1 MLLILNIASEL
12 SKIFPSASK
21 TLRGGIQGDEMGMG
35 KTIMVTALLHQNKT
49 TDMSWYNQQNISGKG
64 KQRRIDDIS
73 MKKNDAIVIDESDE
87 DNYKPSQKE
96 SNKKQKRSNNT
107 NKSSKSSTRVPG
119 GFKLLSDTTL
129 IVVPMSLLGQWR
141 DEILRSSE
149 KGSVRVVTYYG
160 DSKGNLENQLKRN
173 TKVESEDGTVVDYSN
188 AFKVVITSYG
198 VLISDYNAFEKNS
211 YSSEIT
217 IPTLFDYYWHRVVL
231 DEAHHIKNRSTLN
244 AKAAFQIAAY
254 RRWALTGTPIVNRLE
269 DLFSLLKYLK
279 VEPWSDFTFFRSFIT
294 IPFSNRDPKA
304 IELIQVILASCLIRR
319 EKNMKDSDGKSIVNL
334 PKKTVQIVKLE
345 FSPEE
350 RQIYN
355 ALYNK
360 AKRKFD
366 ALSHKGMLL
375 KSFSSI
381 LTMLLRLRQ
390 AALHPFL
397 VTSKTSKND
406 NNDDEIK
413 NDNND
418 ISGIDIQ
425 SMIAKFAAGGDSNY
439 AAQVLKDLTKSKKKN
454 DDSENDEN
462 DDENDCPI
470 CFEDMIL
477 PVLLPCM
484 HKSCKECVLG
494 YFDKLEDKG
503 EETSCPVCRKGPV
516 RTDQLLEVVY
526 DEPSSQQEQM
536 IRLRKAHNFKSSV
549 KLNALI
555 ESLQELRKVDRKFK
569 AVVFSQFT
577 GFLDL
582 AGDILKSNQFKFLR
596 LDGSTSQKHRED
608 VLKELNEIEDNVI
621 LLISLKAG
629 GVGLNL
635 TSANH
640 VYLMDVWWNEAIENQ
655 AIDRVHRIGQERDV
669 NVIRFCVKD
678 TIEDRVLQI
687 QQRKSVLVDN
697 ALGGKSTEHNRKE
710 RIENLKLM
718 FSN

>member
-49 TDMSWYNQQNISGKG
+49 TDMTWYNQQNISGKG

-360 AKRKFD
+360 AKRQFD

-406 NNDDEIK
+406 NEDDEIK
-413 NDNND
+413 NDHDD

-439 AAQVLKDLTKSKKKN
+439 ATQVLKDLTKSKKKN
-454 DDSENDEN
+454 DDGENDEN

-596 LDGSTSQKHRED
+596 LDGSTSQKQRED

>member
-87 DNYKPSQKE
+87 DNYKPSQNE
-96 SNKKQKRSNNT
+96 SNKKQKKSNNN

-198 VLISDYNAFEKNS
+198 VLISDYNAFEKSS

-304 IELIQVILASCLIRR
+304 IELIQVILANCLIRR

-406 NNDDEIK
+406 NEDDEIK
-413 NDNND
+413 NDHDD

-439 AAQVLKDLTKSKKKN
+439 AAQVLKDLTKSKKN
-454 DDSENDEN
+454 DDGENDEN

-710 RIENLKLM
+710 RIENLRLM

>member
-49 TDMSWYNQQNISGKG
+49 TDMTWYNQQNISGKG

-304 IELIQVILASCLIRR
+304 IELIQVILANCLIRR

-360 AKRKFD
+360 AKRQFD

-406 NNDDEIK
+406 NEDDEIK
-413 NDNND
+413 NDHDD

-439 AAQVLKDLTKSKKKN
+439 ATQVLKDLTKSKKKN
-454 DDSENDEN
+454 DDGENDEN

-503 EETSCPVCRKGPV
+503 EETSCPVCRKGPI

-596 LDGSTSQKHRED
+596 LDGSTSQKQRED

>member
-12 SKIFPSASK
+12 SKNFPSASK

-87 DNYKPSQKE
+87 DNYKPSQNE
-96 SNKKQKRSNNT
+96 SNKKQKKSNNN

-198 VLISDYNAFEKNS
+198 VLISDYNAFEKSS

-304 IELIQVILASCLIRR
+304 IELIQVILANCLIRR

-406 NNDDEIK
+406 NENDEIK
-413 NDNND
+413 NDDDD

-439 AAQVLKDLTKSKKKN
+439 AAQVLKDLTKSKKN
-454 DDSENDEN
+454 DDGENDEN

-503 EETSCPVCRKGPV
+503 EETSCPVCRKGPI

-555 ESLQELRKVDRKFK
+555 ESLQDLRKVDRKFK

-710 RIENLKLM
+710 RIENLRLM

>member
-406 NNDDEIK
+406 NEDDEIK
-413 NDNND
+413 NDHDD

-439 AAQVLKDLTKSKKKN
+439 ATQVLKDLTKSKKKN
-454 DDSENDEN
+454 DDGENDEN

>member
-12 SKIFPSASK
+12 SKNFPSASK

-87 DNYKPSQKE
+87 DNYKPSQNE
-96 SNKKQKRSNNT
+96 SNKKQKKSNN
-107 NKSSKSSTRVPG
+107 NSKSSKSSTRVPG

-198 VLISDYNAFEKNS
+198 VLISDYNAFEKSS

-304 IELIQVILASCLIRR
+304 IELIQVILANCLIRR

-406 NNDDEIK
+406 NENDEIK
-413 NDNND
+413 NDDDD

-439 AAQVLKDLTKSKKKN
+439 AAQVLKDLTKSKKN
-454 DDSENDEN
+454 DDGENDEN

-503 EETSCPVCRKGPV
+503 EETSCPVCRKGPI

-555 ESLQELRKVDRKFK
+555 ESLQDLRKVDRKFK

-710 RIENLKLM
+710 RIENLRLM

>member
-49 TDMSWYNQQNISGKG
+49 TDMTWYNQQNISGKG

-360 AKRKFD
+360 AKRQFD

-406 NNDDEIK
+406 NEDDEIK
-413 NDNND
+413 NDHDD

-439 AAQVLKDLTKSKKKN
+439 ATQVLKDLTKSKKKN
-454 DDSENDEN
+454 DDGENDEN

-503 EETSCPVCRKGPV
+503 EETSCPVCRKGPI

-555 ESLQELRKVDRKFK
+555 ESLQDLRKVDRKFK

-596 LDGSTSQKHRED
+596 LDGSTSQKQRED

>member
-1 MLLILNIASEL
+1 MFLILNIASEL
-12 SKIFPSASK
+12 SKNFPSASK

-49 TDMSWYNQQNISGKG
+49 TDMTWYNQQNISGKG

-87 DNYKPSQKE
+87 DNYKPSQNE
-96 SNKKQKRSNNT
+96 SNKKQKKSNNT

-360 AKRKFD
+360 AKRQFD

-406 NNDDEIK
+406 NEDDEIK
-413 NDNND
+413 NDHDD

-555 ESLQELRKVDRKFK
+555 ESLQELRKVDRNFK